1 VVPNVEFSE
10 HRENGVEHIYVSNA
24 KFISLS
30 ITCCYRSCMDL
41 RRVRTF
47 VTVAELG
54 SVSRAALRLHISQPG
69 LSRQIQDLQHE
80 FKLKLFEKV
89 GRRLILT
96 TEGEQLLAECRSLL
110 NHANSIGEQAQ
121 LLRGGDTG
129 VLRVATSPA
138 QIEAL
143 SKLLPVYAAR
153 YPNVQVRLIEAV
165 GAAVRLLE
173 RGEVH
178 VALSVVEAA
187 AVQDTHLGVHPV
199 APLVLVAAFHSSYPL
214 EHGAIIDIRRIA
226 SHPVLLPDSSFN
238 ARKILDAVCQ
248 RARLDLD
255 IRFESRSLEALLALA
270 ESGTGIAIV
279 TTAIRADHYALRMVR
294 IVDRRTSIKIPQAIV
309 WDKRR
314 MLPRYA
320 RDFCDMLAAEM
331 RKPFVIETG
340 APRSRQ
346 SKSAR

>member
-1 VVPNVEFSE
+1 
-10 HRENGVEHIYVSNA
+10 
-24 KFISLS
+24 
-30 ITCCYRSCMDL
+30 MDL

-54 SVSRAALRLHISQPG
+54 SVSSAALRLHISQPG

-89 GRRLILT
+89 GRRLVLT
-96 TEGEQLLAECRSLL
+96 AEGEQLLAECRSLL
-110 NHANSIGEQAQ
+110 SHANAVSEQAQ

-178 VALSVVEAA
+178 VALGVVEAA
-187 AVQDTHLGVHPV
+187 AVQDTHLDIHPV
-199 APLVLVAAFHSSYPL
+199 APLELVAAFHSSYPL
-214 EHGAIIDIRRIA
+214 EQGAMIDIRRIA

-255 IRFESRSLEALLALA
+255 ILFESRSPEALLALA
-270 ESGTGIAIV
+270 ESRTGIAIV
-279 TTAIRADHYALRMVR
+279 TSANRTGHYALRMVR
-294 IVDRRTSIKIPQAIV
+294 IADRRAPIEIPQAIV

-320 RDFCDMLAAEM
+320 RDFCEMLAGEM
-331 RKPFVIETG
+331 RKPSVMATG
-340 APRSRQ
+340 APSSRQ
-346 SKSAR
+346 RKSAR